1 MKTSIETERLLLRE
15 LLPTDDFGMFELD
28 SNPEVH
34 KYLGNK
40 PIKNIDESRTFI
52 ENIRQQYLDN
62 GIGRW
67 AVILKDTGQFIGW
80 SGLKY
85 YRDSVNNHQNFYEIG
100 YRFIQEHWGKGYAT
114 ESALAFIDLG
124 FNDMKIDVIYAYADK
139 DHFGS
144 RKVLEKLGMQYIN
157 TFDYEG
163 VEEVWYKL
171 KNPKV

>member
-1 MKTSIETERLLLRE
+1 MKTLIETERLLLRE